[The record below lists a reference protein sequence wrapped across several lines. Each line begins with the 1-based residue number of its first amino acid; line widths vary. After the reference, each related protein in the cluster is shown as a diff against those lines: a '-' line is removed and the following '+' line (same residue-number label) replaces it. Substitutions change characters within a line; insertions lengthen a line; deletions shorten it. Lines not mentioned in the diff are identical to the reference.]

1 MDWFLTMFREHPV
14 LALFL
19 TLALGFFI
27 GQFKYKSFSLGTV
40 TSVLL
45 VGVVVGQMKID
56 ISSDVKQVFFLIFL
70 FSVGYRVGPQFIY
83 SLKKSG
89 LPQLLFSFI
98 IAAVAL
104 VTTWLLANLMEYNAG
119 QATGLFSGSQT
130 VSAVIGVGGD
140 TINSL
145 NLDPEIK
152 QNMVDAIP
160 VCYAVTY
167 IFGTIGTAYFLAQVG
182 PLFWGGLK
190 KSRQQCVELA
200 KKLGVDSDDTTIIS
214 SYTNVVFRAYHITPD
229 SVLVGKTVEE
239 ATKIFSDKECP
250 IYIARLRKEGTQEI
264 FDPAHDYRFD
274 AGDDVVLQGESTFV
288 INQEKEIGTEF
299 FDRKLLDFKVEAIR
313 VVLTNKKVEGMTIRE
328 LSQQRYDLRVSIRKI
343 TRAGT
348 EIPLMPETVVERG
361 DMIYLIGHRSDVQ
374 HATKLLGFT
383 DVLTEKSDM
392 IAVGIGIVLGSLIG
406 LLAFQIGQVSISLSA
421 SGGTLIAGLF
431 FGWLRSRLPGYAQIP
446 QPALWIMTNLGLNAF
461 IAVVGISAA
470 PGFVAG
476 LEQVGLMLFVIGA
489 VASIVPLL
497 VGLVMARWLF
507 KFNVAIGLGSCCGA
521 RTTTPGLNAVQDSLE
536 SPLPAL
542 GYTVTY
548 ALGSTLLIIC
558 GIILV
563 FMMT

>member
-1 MDWFLTMFREHPV
+1 MDWFLQTFRDHPV
-14 LALFL
+14 LSLFL
-19 TLALGFFI
+19 TIALGFFI

-70 FSVGYRVGPQFIY
+70 FSIGYRVGPQFFY

-104 VTTWLLANLMEYNAG
+104 VTTWLMANLMGYNAG
-119 QATGLFSGSQT
+119 QAAGLFSGSQT

-140 TINSL
+140 TLNSL
-145 NLDPEIK
+145 NLDPEVK
-152 QNMVDAIP
+152 QSMIDAIP

-200 KKLGVDSDDTTIIS
+200 VKLGVNADDTTIIS

-239 ATKIFSDKECP
+239 VKKMFSQKECP
-250 IYIARLRKEGTQEI
+250 VYIARVRKEGTQEI
-264 FDPAHDYRFD
+264 FDPAPGYRFE
-274 AGDDVVLQGESTFV
+274 ALDDVVMQGESTFV

-299 FDRKLLDFKVEAIR
+299 FDRKLLDFQVEAIR
-313 VVLTNKKVEGMTIRE
+313 VVLTNKEVDGMTIRE
-328 LSQQRYDLRVSIRKI
+328 LNHDRYDLRVTIRKI
-343 TRAGT
+343 TRGGT
-348 EIPLMPETVVERG
+348 EIPLMPETILHRG
-361 DMIYLIGHRSDVQ
+361 DMIYMIGPRSDIQ

-406 LLAFQIGQVSISLSA
+406 LLAFQVGKVSISLGA

-476 LEQVGLMLFVIGA
+476 FEQVGPMLFVIGA
-489 VASIVPLL
+489 VASIAPLL
-497 VGLVMARWLF
+497 VGIIMARYLF
-507 KFNVAIGLGSCCGA
+507 KFNVAIGLGCCCGA